1 VARYA
6 PSSHTSHA
14 FSRSQ
19 RCGGWV
25 FAFSSEEKIMSV
37 GTVKFFNTSKG
48 FGFIRPDDGSKDV
61 YVHVSTIEKAGLSV
75 LSEGQK
81 VSFEVANTTG
91 KDAAV
96 DLKLV

>member
-1 VARYA
+1 M
-6 PSSHTSHA
+6 T
-14 FSRSQ
+14 
-19 RCGGWV
+19 
-25 FAFSSEEKIMSV
+25 MSV

-81 VSFEVANTTG
+81 VSFEVANASG

>member
-1 VARYA
+1 
-6 PSSHTSHA
+6 
-14 FSRSQ
+14 
-19 RCGGWV
+19 
-25 FAFSSEEKIMSV
+25 MSV

-61 YVHVSTIEKAGLSV
+61 YVHVSTLEKAGLAV

-81 VSFEVANTTG
+81 VSFEVANASG

>member
-1 VARYA
+1 VARHSLWF
-6 PSSHTSHA
+6 PHNST
-14 FSRSQ
+14 FSLSQ
-19 RCGGWV
+19 RCGGAC
-25 FAFSSEEKIMSV
+25 AFLPEEMIMSV

-81 VSFEVANTTG
+81 VSFEVANTSG

-96 DLKLV
+96 DLKVV

>member
-1 VARYA
+1 L
-6 PSSHTSHA
+6 P
-14 FSRSQ
+14 
-19 RCGGWV
+19 
-25 FAFSSEEKIMSV
+25 EEMIMSV

-81 VSFEVANTTG
+81 VSFEVANASG

>member
-1 VARYA
+1 
-6 PSSHTSHA
+6 
-14 FSRSQ
+14 
-19 RCGGWV
+19 
-25 FAFSSEEKIMSV
+25 MSV
-37 GTVKFFNTSKG
+37 GTVKFFNISKG

-61 YVHVSTIEKAGLSV
+61 YVHVSTIEKAGLAV

-81 VSFEVANTTG
+81 VSFEVANASG

>member
-1 VARYA
+1 ML
-6 PSSHTSHA
+6 
-14 FSRSQ
+14 FSP
-19 RCGGWV
+19 
-25 FAFSSEEKIMSV
+25 EEMIMSV

-61 YVHVSTIEKAGLSV
+61 YVHVSTIEKAGLAV

>member
-1 VARYA
+1 MWRA
-6 PSSHTSHA
+6 
-14 FSRSQ
+14 
-19 RCGGWV
+19 G
-25 FAFSSEEKIMSV
+25 FAFFAKGDDMSV

-61 YVHVSTIEKAGLSV
+61 YVHVSTIEKAGLAV

-81 VSFEVANTTG
+81 VSFEVANTSG